1 MTAPARDRIVGYK
14 GPARVDDG
22 DRVTY
27 EYERPDGTRYERDF
41 VFVLS
46 SAGKRLRADTAT

>member
-41 VFVLS
+41 VFVMLD
-46 SAGKRLRADTAT
+46 AGKRSRHDAD